1 MLIFDWA
8 TYKPITYDKYTYP
21 RWANT
26 VGWLISIA
34 VVMAIPVVAFINIRK
49 ARGES
54 FMAKVVSYI
63 LTSFLIS
70 HHWIKV

>member
-1 MLIFDWA
+1 
-8 TYKPITYDKYTYP
+8 
-21 RWANT
+21 
-26 VGWLISIA
+26 
-34 VVMAIPVVAFINIRK
+34 MAIPVVAFINIRK